1 MSSTVPLGTTEEACD
16 FRPAMGFKGTL
27 VIHMYKY
34 VTKKTYFL
42 YLLPYPHTYI
52 YIHII
57 YTLYVYVQDIM
68 RIYTYVYIYIYIHTS
83 IHLSIDQES
92 CFPSIKLLQQ

>member
-27 VIHMYKY
+27 VIQCNTHILYG
-34 VTKKTYFL
+34 TKTNISYTY
-42 YLLPYPHTYI
+42 YPNFTYI
-52 YIHII
+52 YMYNVSI
-57 YTLYVYVQDIM
+57 Y
-68 RIYTYVYIYIYIHTS
+68 YICMYIYIHTS

-92 CFPSIKLLQQ
+92 YFPSIKLLQQ